1 MPDYKNGKIYKI
13 ECNIT
18 NDVYYGSTTKSL
30 SDRMR
35 RHKTTRHCNSV
46 YIIDRGNYSCKI
58 IENYPCNSKYELE
71 LRERWWIENNVC
83 INQIIPTRTHKEW
96 CEDNKERYLQWR
108 KEYNQ
113 ENKERVAQYNKKYQ
127 QEKKEKV
134 TQKKKEKKKKKEY
147 YENNKEQIA
156 QKRKEYNQENKE
168 QIKQYKKEYYENNK
182 EQLAQKK
189 KEYYQ
194 ENKEQLAQK
203 MKEKVTCECGAIVRK
218 GDILR
223 HCRTQK
229 HLNLMSKNIIP
240 TF

>member
-18 NDVYYGSTTKSL
+18 NDVYYGSTTQSL
-30 SDRMR
+30 SERIR
-35 RHKTTRHCNSV
+35 KHKTTRHCNSV

-96 CEDNKERYLQWR
+96 CEDNKEQYLQWR

-113 ENKERVAQYNKKYQ
+113 ENKEQRAQYY
-127 QEKKEKV
+127 
-134 TQKKKEKKKKKEY
+134 KEY
-147 YENNKEQIA
+147 RENNKEQIA
-156 QKRKEYNQENKE
+156 QKKKEHYQDNKE
-168 QIKQYKKEYYENNK
+168 QI
-182 EQLAQKK
+182 AQKK
-189 KEYYQ
+189 
-194 ENKEQLAQK
+194 
-203 MKEKVTCECGAIVRK
+203 KEKVTCECGAIVRK
-218 GDILR
+218 SDIAK

-229 HLNLMSKNIIP
+229 HKN
-240 TF
+240 